1 MILSLLRKQ
10 RCVNDI
16 IPVTKNIDVQMIL
29 SLLRKQRCV
38 NDIIPV
44 TKNIDV

>member
-1 MILSLLRKQ
+1 MILSSLPKQ

-16 IPVTKNIDVQMIL
+16 IPVTKTKMIL
-29 SLLRKQRCV
+29 SLLPKQRCV

-44 TKNIDV
+44 TKTKMSK